1 MHDPQQATPK
11 ISKAPNPDAIA
22 PLESFN
28 YLNLEDSV
36 LTRQSVDKPPPSNQ
50 TASKPIIKIV
60 HQISNQDSDHNDDR
74 RSQDSV
80 DMTSQIL
87 AEEIFSPI
95 VW

>member
-11 ISKAPNPDAIA
+11 ISRAPNPKAIT

-36 LTRQSVDKPPPSNQ
+36 LTRQSVDKPPSDQ

-60 HQISNQDSDHNDDR
+60 HQISNQDSDDNDDR